1 MTLFLLIGYDKNT
14 QKQID
19 KKMTETPCS
28 ANECN
33 VSKITGT
40 SGIPCR
46 RNRRQAHAKIRH
58 MDKLVDELA
67 RKDNGED
74 FKEVNQTIIQS
85 WSLTAISKAT
95 VSEYFSLSSC

>member
-1 MTLFLLIGYDKNT
+1 
-14 QKQID
+14 
-19 KKMTETPCS
+19 
-28 ANECN
+28 
-33 VSKITGT
+33 
-40 SGIPCR
+40 
-46 RNRRQAHAKIRH
+46 